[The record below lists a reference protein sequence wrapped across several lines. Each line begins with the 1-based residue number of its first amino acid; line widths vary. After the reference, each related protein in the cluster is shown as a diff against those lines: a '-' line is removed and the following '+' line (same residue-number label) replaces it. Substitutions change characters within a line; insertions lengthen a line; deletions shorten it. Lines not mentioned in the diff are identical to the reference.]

1 MQTGGNNSTIQAL
14 DNYFNADG
22 TLNYIEDELLA
33 TVYSIEQLK
42 LVGEYAIRDALYQ
55 FNTGVTTPTEY
66 YALYTDELPVNDA
79 LVISDIN
86 KVINKFDELVDLALN
101 YLAPGKLVARE
112 TAKNLLYNRNYYL
125 SEATNLVN
133 TQFGSNTWTTEY
145 TTFLDQI
152 LNDTVHDI
160 VTTNTLDKKT
170 VMYITVNSASSNFTI
185 GETVTGGTTNAT
197 GKVLEWSADDQA
209 LYVEVYT
216 AHLTM
221 LLKL

>member
-1 MQTGGNNSTIQAL
+1 ML
-14 DNYFNADG
+14 
-22 TLNYIEDELLA
+22 
-33 TVYSIEQLK
+33 
-42 LVGEYAIRDALYQ
+42 
-55 FNTGVTTPTEY
+55 
-66 YALYTDELPVNDA
+66 
-79 LVISDIN
+79 
-86 KVINKFDELVDLALN
+86 
-101 YLAPGKLVARE
+101 E

-145 TTFLDQI
+145 TTLDQI

-209 LYVEVYT
+209 LYAEVYT
-216 AHLTM
+216 GTFNNVSETLTDLLLVLHLQLMQHLFLLITITISVM
-221 LLKL
+221 LRLSEVLLHLDLIFRALYLVQTSG